1 MPFPINKD
9 DISICC
15 HIRFSE
21 AVEICK
27 YNLACP
33 NLGSNQALYYEKYID
48 IDVMP
53 IKALQLPFDKDICK
67 AT

>member
-1 MPFPINKD
+1 MKKVMFGQGQ
-9 DISICC
+9 SITFRQCLN
-15 HIRFSE
+15 
-21 AVEICK
+21 K

-48 IDVMP
+48 IDGMP